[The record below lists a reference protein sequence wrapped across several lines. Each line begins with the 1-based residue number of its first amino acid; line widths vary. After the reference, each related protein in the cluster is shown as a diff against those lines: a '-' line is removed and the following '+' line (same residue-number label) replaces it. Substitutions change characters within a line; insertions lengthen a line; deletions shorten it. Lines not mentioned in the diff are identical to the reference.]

1 MENHCAQTS
10 LSGVLLDELIFEI
23 LSWLPAI
30 LLLRFRCVCKSWKS
44 LISDPNFIKLHLQR
58 APKNANLILILIGNH
73 GERFA
78 ISCSCRSL
86 LHHKPSSSTTVIA
99 ENLHYRLKLMKH
111 TGIGVSCNGLICLV
125 HAFPKKLR
133 GDEFHKYSVRLWNP
147 VTKLFSKR
155 SAKLLV
161 KVEGRAFDSA
171 EFGLWYDNLTE
182 TYKVVAVLVDNGASV
197 ENLERT
203 EVRVYE
209 FGDNDDCWRKIQAA
223 SRQKM
228 CEWHYNSHY
237 EWDSDTITIDQ
248 LVIVSL
254 DLSKERY
261 TQFSLPRGFDEV
273 SLVEPHVTV
282 LMDCLCFSYDY
293 KRTHFVVWQMKE
305 FGVEQS
311 WTRMLLLCLSENGNV
326 LLLSESNKQP
336 QAILYNHKDNRVEH
350 AEISN
355 NINWTV
361 AQDYVQS
368 LVKAWSSKDS
378 MQGLLF
384 EGNWLEQHDVDLVM

>member
-1 MENHCAQTS
+1 
-10 LSGVLLDELIFEI
+10 
-23 LSWLPAI
+23 
-30 LLLRFRCVCKSWKS
+30 
-44 LISDPNFIKLHLQR
+44 
-58 APKNANLILILIGNH
+58 
-73 GERFA
+73 
-78 ISCSCRSL
+78 
-86 LHHKPSSSTTVIA
+86 
-99 ENLHYRLKLMKH
+99 
-111 TGIGVSCNGLICLV
+111 
-125 HAFPKKLR
+125 
-133 GDEFHKYSVRLWNP
+133 
-147 VTKLFSKR
+147 
-155 SAKLLV
+155 
-161 KVEGRAFDSA
+161 
-171 EFGLWYDNLTE
+171 
-182 TYKVVAVLVDNGASV
+182 
-197 ENLERT
+197 
-203 EVRVYE
+203 
-209 FGDNDDCWRKIQAA
+209 
-223 SRQKM
+223 M

-311 WTRMLLLCLSENGNV
+311 WTRLVNVTYHDLQINLESFRMLLLCLSENGNV

-368 LVKAWSSKDS
+368 LVSP
-378 MQGLLF
+378 
-384 EGNWLEQHDVDLVM
+384 